1 MKKLI
6 LVYNPISGDATF
18 KYKLDDI
25 IAKFLQRDCIVIPY
39 RTQRENLQPFRQFIR
54 NIEVDGVIIA
64 GGDGTLH
71 EIVNIMIHEGI
82 DLPIGIIA
90 SGTSND
96 FASFLG
102 IDVDLDAYIDTIAS
116 GKTIPIDIG
125 KIGEGYFINVAS
137 AGMLTCVAHEVDR
150 RLKNALGKMAYYLR
164 GLGELPHFR
173 AFPMTIHAD
182 EHVFSEKVFLF
193 LILNSGT
200 VGSLKNVAV
209 DAQVNDGLLDLL
221 LVKKCKIQD
230 LMSLTAELMAGKN
243 ITTRKNVIYLQ
254 AKNITIEC
262 AVPLDSDLD
271 GELGPR
277 LPLEIATLPG
287 KMKLFYTKQ

>member
-18 KYKLDDI
+18 KYKLDDM

-39 RTQRENLQPFRQFIR
+39 RTQKENLQPFRQFIR

-71 EIVNIMIHEGI
+71 ETVNIMIHEGI

-116 GKTIPIDIG
+116 GQTIPIDIG
-125 KIGEGYFINVAS
+125 KIGNDYFINVAS

-173 AFPMTIHAD
+173 AFSMTIYAD
-182 EHVFSEKVFLF
+182 ERVFSEKVFLF

-209 DAQVNDGLLDLL
+209 NAKVNDGMLDLL
-221 LVKKCKIQD
+221 IVKKCKIPD
-230 LMSLTAELMAGKN
+230 LMSLTAEIMAGKN

-262 AVPLDSDLD
+262 AVQLDSDVD
-271 GELGPR
+271 GERGPR
-277 LPLEIATLPG
+277 LPLSIATLPG
-287 KMKLFYTKQ
+287 KIKLFYPKQ